1 VDHGIPLLYTAD
13 EAARIIGGSCTASW
27 LTRKARAGEFPCT
40 LMGRTRTFSR
50 RQMAEILAICE
61 VRADGDDLMVP
72 DVATR
77 FDAWIADAPPDLTL
91 NDAFVEG
98 FAQGLEWA
106 DWEVERSPDRTPGQL
121 G

>member
-1 VDHGIPLLYTAD
+1 VDYPEPLLYTAE
-13 EAARIIGGSCTASW
+13 EAAAIIGGNCTASW

-50 RQMAEILAICE
+50 RQLAEILKICE
-61 VRADGDDLMVP
+61 VRPDSGDLMVP
-72 DVATR
+72 DVAPR
-77 FDAWIADAPPDLTL
+77 FNAWIADAPPDLTL

-106 DWEVERSPDRTPGQL
+106 DWEVERVLPVSPPR
-121 G
+121 